1 MDKRTVVPNA
11 RFFQNLVS
19 NVVKH
24 NDRRE
29 QQKAATNDLLKAKGK
44 YSVFDCLAGRSTSLE
59 ELMNGLLI
67 H

>member
-1 MDKRTVVPNA
+1 MNLNPKSVQISLQLLSMMDKRTVVPNA

-44 YSVFDCLAGRSTSLE
+44 Y
-59 ELMNGLLI
+59 
-67 H
+67 